1 MSMARLATILLLCFL
16 LATSSKGQSV
26 APEVWATAGG
36 YYASADANV
45 TWTLGET
52 VIETHTN
59 SGMDVMVTQ
68 GFNQPYFKQTTT
80 GVAQTIDDNSP
91 IFTVFPNPTSG
102 IIRIKLSRSFDKP
115 VQVELYNTLGQ
126 LIQSDLWLPNTA
138 VPEMTLSLENQAN
151 GVYFLQVSMSGE
163 SLGVY
168 KVQKDH
174 R

>member
-1 MSMARLATILLLCFL
+1 MARFVIGLLMYCLMAL
-16 LATSSKGQSV
+16 VANGQSIS
-26 APEVWATAGG
+26 PDVWASAGG
-36 YYASADANV
+36 HYSSSEASV

-52 VIETHTN
+52 LIETHTN
-59 SGMDVMVTQ
+59 TGMEIMVTQ
-68 GFNQPYFKQTTT
+68 GFNQPYLRQNTT
-80 GVAQTIDDNSP
+80 GTAQPIQDNSP

-102 IIRIKLSRSFDKP
+102 VIRIKLSKPFDKP

-138 VPEMTLSLENQAN
+138 APEMVLSLENQAN
-151 GVYFLQVSMSGE
+151 GVYFLQVTMAGE

>member
-1 MSMARLATILLLCFL
+1 MARFFPILLSFSL
-16 LATSSKGQSV
+16 LAFAANGQSFS
-26 APEVWATAGG
+26 PEVWASAGG
-36 YYASADANV
+36 YYASSDVSV

-52 VIETHTN
+52 LIETHTN
-59 SGMDVMVTQ
+59 AGMEIIVTQ
-68 GFNQPYFKQTTT
+68 GFNQPYLKQTTT
-80 GVAQTIDDNSP
+80 GTNEPIQDNSP
-91 IFTVFPNPTSG
+91 VFTVFPNPTSG
-102 IIRIKLSRSFDKP
+102 IIRIKLSRPFDKP

-138 VPEMTLSLENQAN
+138 APEMVLSLENQAN